1 MTQRY
6 CWRLKTWDIPGHK
19 VPATDYLHPE
29 SPFPHHLSHPRVSQR
44 MRGFRLG
51 HLLIL
56 SELIHWWSCCNSS
69 VWFMEVLHTTS
80 RKAMCTLLWVRE
92 EPTTQSPLHLLNSAC
107 PRNPVASHQ
116 NSAGP
121 GRLEE
126 WNFHFHKMS
135 IPVLFCSGLTS
146 PQATFTFRRCKSL
159 LCSGLISPQASSNVF
174 LQTHLVSSICN
185 LTSWAFLFACVT
197 FKCKNWTFTGLL
209 WQWLNYFLIFFFDS
223 PWIAV
228 FRPCSC
234 ILLIPKGKQLSQ
246 ILSKQ

>member
-1 MTQRY
+1 MCAREPSLVKLAGMGHFSLSFYCCTFWPNNTSLLEMMTQQY
-6 CWRLKTWDIPGHK
+6 CWKLKTWDVPGHK

-56 SELIHWWSCCNSS
+56 SELIHWWSCCNRS

-135 IPVLFCSGLTS
+135 IPVLFWLRVQMCS
-146 PQATFTFRRCKSL
+146 CKRILSR
-159 LCSGLISPQASSNVF
+159 ASAIWPHELSF
-174 LQTHLVSSICN
+174 LLVSLSNARIEN
-185 LTSWAFLFACVT
+185 L
-197 FKCKNWTFTGLL
+197 
-209 WQWLNYFLIFFFDS
+209 
-223 PWIAV
+223 
-228 FRPCSC
+228 
-234 ILLIPKGKQLSQ
+234 
-246 ILSKQ
+246 

>member
-1 MTQRY
+1 MAKTHSMKTLRKDIWYATHCGSRVQGNWVLWNSQVWVTFPWVLIVAHSDKTKTSLLQMMSHQY
-6 CWRLKTWDIPGHK
+6 CWKFMTWDVPGHK

-185 LTSWAFLFACVT
+185 LTS
-197 FKCKNWTFTGLL
+197 
-209 WQWLNYFLIFFFDS
+209 
-223 PWIAV
+223 
-228 FRPCSC
+228 
-234 ILLIPKGKQLSQ
+234 
-246 ILSKQ
+246 